1 MVDLRRLRMD
11 GRVSLGLVQAEDGAL
26 IMVETAGAGRPL
38 LLVHGWSMSRCFWR
52 RQIESLSD
60 RFMVVAPDLRAHG
73 DSSKVLFGLTLPRC
87 ARDLQD
93 VIEALD
99 LHGVVLAGWSLAGP
113 LVLEHWQR
121 YGGDRI
127 QALALVEMTPA
138 PLAAGTWNTHRL
150 AGMNLDGLADSL
162 RAVQENR
169 RGHMKAFVHGM
180 FHGGVAPE
188 ADHAFMLTEALK
200 TPALAAASLYSDYV
214 LRDYRDVLPTVTA
227 PTLVA
232 VGREA
237 PTCFGE
243 ACGDYVAG
251 KLPRGELRIFKD
263 SGHLPF
269 WEEPAAFNQ
278 ALIDLSARI

>member
-1 MVDLRRLRMD
+1 MVDFRRLRRD

-38 LLVHGWSMSRCFWR
+38 LLVHGWSMSRRFWR
-52 RQIESLSD
+52 RQMEALSD

-73 DSSKVLFGLTLPRC
+73 DSSKALFGLTLPRC

-99 LHGVVLAGWSLAGP
+99 LHDVVLAGWSLAGP
-113 LVLEHWQR
+113 LALEHWQQ

-138 PLAAGTWNTHRL
+138 PLAAGEWNTHKL

-162 RAVQENR
+162 CAVQENR
-169 RGHMKAFVHGM
+169 RDHLKAFVHGM
-180 FHGGVAPE
+180 FHGGAAPE
-188 ADHAFMLTEALK
+188 ADHAFMLAEALK
-200 TPALAAASLYSDYV
+200 TPALAAASLYSDYL

-227 PTLVA
+227 PALVA

-237 PTCFGE
+237 PICFGE
-243 ACGDYVAG
+243 ACGRYVAG
-251 KLPRGELRIFKD
+251 KLPRGDLRVFKD